1 MEPQLSSSEPS
12 PPHQIPASTLPQFT
26 SGAPFICI
34 SAPDAAERLAPS
46 LTTSG
51 RSKVSVSLSAMLPS
65 ITIASAPASPLAA
78 LRSSKVET
86 VTASPPASRIS
97 CTSPF
102 TLPPSCKRPQS
113 ESRYTEAFSEAP
125 STVTS
130 EPPAATT
137 VPSSANSP
145 AVHSTPPS
153 RSISAPGMT
162 RRAPSLISRGLS
174 SSVTVPGSP
183 TFAPEPS
190 SITAATVLSARA
202 KASSVSL
209 LTVTAS
215 SNSSSCL
222 KLASSCGCE
231 VPASCCP
238 GIRSASAAI
247 KASAHSRAAIRPDT
261 RRFAAGACASA
272 ALSPS
277 REPASTPA
285 DASSVQYSPEY
296 SSSTVWQR
304 FSGFISIPLS
314 RARCCSGVMS
324 TPSAIGAASSSE
336 SSLSRD
342 LGGTR
347 PVRQKYIVA
356 ERA

>member
-1 MEPQLSSSEPS
+1 M
-12 PPHQIPASTLPQFT
+12 
-26 SGAPFICI
+26 
-34 SAPDAAERLAPS
+34 
-46 LTTSG
+46 
-51 RSKVSVSLSAMLPS
+51 
-65 ITIASAPASPLAA
+65 
-78 LRSSKVET
+78 
-86 VTASPPASRIS
+86 
-97 CTSPF
+97 
-102 TLPPSCKRPQS
+102 
-113 ESRYTEAFSEAP
+113 
-125 STVTS
+125 
-130 EPPAATT
+130 
-137 VPSSANSP
+137 PSSANSP

-215 SNSSSCL
+215 SNSSSRL

-231 VPASCCP
+231 VPALCCP

-304 FSGFISIPLS
+304 FSGFISMPLS

-324 TPSAIGAASSSE
+324 TPSALGAASSSE